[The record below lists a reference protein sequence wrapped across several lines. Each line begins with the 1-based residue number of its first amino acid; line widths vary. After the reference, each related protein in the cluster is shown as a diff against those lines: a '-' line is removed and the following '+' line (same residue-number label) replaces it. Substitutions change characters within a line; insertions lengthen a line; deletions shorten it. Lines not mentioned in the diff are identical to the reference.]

1 MQLGT
6 RFLFSVVSTVGGSE
20 SVALDIE
27 ELQSTSGPSK
37 THVSTDA
44 AMMRA
49 FASLGM
55 SSFLCSE
62 IVSMPRVSSS
72 FIHRRPTDPLAPS
85 TAIRISPF

>member
-6 RFLFSVVSTVGGSE
+6 RFLFAVVSNVGGSE
-20 SVALDIE
+20 SVAFDIE

-37 THVSTDA
+37 THVSIDA
-44 AMMRA
+44 ATMRA
-49 FASLGM
+49 FACVGM
-55 SSFLCSE
+55 SSLLYSE

-72 FIHRRPTDPLAPS
+72 FIHTRPTDPITPS